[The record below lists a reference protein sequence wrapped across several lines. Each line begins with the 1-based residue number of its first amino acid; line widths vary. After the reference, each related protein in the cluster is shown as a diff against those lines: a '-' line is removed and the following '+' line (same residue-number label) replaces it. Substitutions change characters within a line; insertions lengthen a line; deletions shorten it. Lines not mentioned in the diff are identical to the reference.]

1 MYRFTFSRFFHENET
16 KNRGVKKLWWFI
28 LDINIKAR
36 LKWQKSDDFAAQTWV
51 SRIWWAANWWCALCT
66 FCGEGATGS
75 DRKTLRERRV
85 FRVLCRSNGGSEK
98 EVPCNVGSGNFHFDL
113 RRFLSVDSCFG
124 ISHTFGWL
132 VGSWK
137 LHEMGGGKCGWK
149 LDGSKRLQ
157 EEKTQCWIHGSSIE
171 MGIRKWW
178 DKASQYFLLVLY
190 QLLTTVGCRRRD
202 GGQDEIC
209 WAGCA
214 PLERVEI

>member
-1 MYRFTFSRFFHENET
+1 MT
-16 KNRGVKKLWWFI
+16 KK
-28 LDINIKAR
+28 NIKKWR
-36 LKWQKSDDFAAQTWV
+36 LCCSDL

-66 FCGEGATGS
+66 FLWGRGGSRGSKHSPRKEG
-75 DRKTLRERRV
+75 V
-85 FRVLCRSNGGSEK
+85 FRVPCRSNGGSEK
-98 EVPCNVGSGNFHFDL
+98 EVPCNVGSGNFHFDA
-113 RRFLSVDSCFG
+113 RRFSSVDSCFG

-137 LHEMGGGKCGWK
+137 LHEMGGGKCGWN

-157 EEKTQCWIHGSSIE
+157 EDAGQCFFTEKTQCWIHGSSIE

-209 WAGCA
+209 WAVCA
-214 PLERVEI
+214 PLERVEMKL